1 MGGKVTDI
9 ATEDRRE
16 GEVHEK
22 FQHDKTPTINSHWQK
37 VSLLVSN
44 IAEKFHGIAAFRD
57 AQVMAKKRQPKT

>member
-9 ATEDRRE
+9 ATEERRE
-16 GEVHEK
+16 EHEK

-37 VSLLVSN
+37 VALLVSN